1 MSDRPTE
8 YLLILGGSS
17 DQLYLQRIAREMGL
31 GVCCVDGNV
40 DAPGL
45 ASADHS
51 APIDFS
57 DARAVVAWVE
67 SLRSS
72 NINIVGVSSMGSDH
86 PECLRACA
94 EPFGWSSPSLES
106 CTAAR
111 DKYEMALAWQRA
123 GVPVPRFEVVH
134 SASDVALLWRDWGC
148 DGLVVKPTLSCGSRG
163 VSVLTDRGRSN
174 VERAFERAVAEAG
187 HVLVEERVL
196 GLQLSTEAVYS
207 RGERIVAAVSDRN
220 YADAE
225 NWLPQP
231 MENGGWMPSA
241 LHPRQVAEV
250 ERVADEAARAL
261 GIVSGPAKG
270 DMVWCPGRGPVMIE
284 MGARL
289 SGGDFASGTV
299 PLSSGI
305 DYVRTVIEIAIGRT
319 PTRPERTRSRVVANR
334 YLFTPAGTLE
344 AARGFDE
351 VAAWPGVVKLELW
364 ARPGDELQ
372 PIEHH
377 GRRRGVFIV
386 EGGSRAEVEQVI
398 AAAYDRLEIAVNGR
412 WWKCHPAGRR
422 AWIK

>member
-17 DQLYLQRIAREMGL
+17 DQLYIQRVAREMGL
-31 GVCCVDGNV
+31 GVCCVDGDA

-57 DARAVVAWVE
+57 HAQAVIAWVE

-72 NINIVGVSSMGSDH
+72 GVSIVGVSSMGSDH

-94 EPFGWSSPSLES
+94 EPFGWSSPSLAS
-106 CTAAR
+106 CILSR
-111 DKYEMALAWQRA
+111 DKYEMALAWQAA
-123 GVPVPRFEVVH
+123 GVPVPRFEVAH
-134 SASDVALLWRDWGC
+134 SAADVAVLWRDWGC
-148 DGLVVKPTLSCGSRG
+148 DGIVVKPTLSCGSRG
-163 VSVLTDRGRSN
+163 VSILTGRAQAGID
-174 VERAFERAVAEAG
+174 RAFERAAAEG
-187 HVLVEERVL
+187 SHVLVEELVQ
-196 GLQLSTEAVYS
+196 GLQLSTEAVYHD
-207 RGERIVAAVSDRN
+207 GKRIVIAVSDRN
-220 YADAE
+220 YDDAE
-225 NWLPQP
+225 SWLPQP
-231 MENGGWMPSA
+231 MENGGWMPTA

-250 ERVADEAARAL
+250 ERVADEAAAAL

-270 DMVWCPGRGPVMIE
+270 DMVWCPGRGPVMFE

-305 DYVRTVIEIAIGRT
+305 DYVRTVIEIAIGRK
-319 PTRPERTRSRVVANR
+319 PTRPARTRDRVVANR
-334 YLFTPAGTLE
+334 YLFTPAGRLE
-344 AARGFDE
+344 AARGCDE

-364 ARPGDELQ
+364 AKPGDELQ

-377 GRRRGVFIV
+377 GRRRGVFIA

-422 AWIK
+422 AWTR